1 MCAGLQRVFFWIFR
15 NFSEQIFKNRMLPR
29 YLGGLLLNFTCYC
42 NPTNIYLFKVS
53 NKNTRKR
60 CKICSTLKIKAP
72 ERRHRWRCGVFIV
85 NYEHISL
92 VKFDFIVDFEQVNV
106 SREVNWIYEI
116 WSPSWSQYSPHWRVS
131 LTLFYPAS
139 GRMEAIFHKFLKTYK
154 HGQNVW
160 EKL

>member
-1 MCAGLQRVFFWIFR
+1 MTRKKCRILCYLQKLSPKDILLSSCSETFDKINKKISMSKSFFDKFARCALGCNVFSSE
-15 NFSEQIFKNRMLPR
+15 FSEIFQNRMLPR

-60 CKICSTLKIKAP
+60 CEICSTLKIKAP

-92 VKFDFIVDFEQVNV
+92 VKFDF
-106 SREVNWIYEI
+106 YC
-116 WSPSWSQYSPHWRVS
+116 
-131 LTLFYPAS
+131 
-139 GRMEAIFHKFLKTYK
+139 
-154 HGQNVW
+154 
-160 EKL
+160 